1 MSRPCIRFIILG
13 AIFGAIVGAALSEAC
28 VAGAAP
34 ILDATHIKDATL
46 DNGLHVVVK
55 EEPAAPVVSLALVVR
70 VGPLFETERTKGAS
84 HFVEHL
90 LFEGDGAGERK
101 IGPTIEGLGGQV
113 NATTSRDCTTV
124 TVTITPENVD
134 TALALLARAAFESK
148 FTPKQIADQRE
159 VIKRE
164 IQDRNIGADDAL
176 DRLVWGAAFVK
187 HPYGFPIGGDADS
200 IGKFTADFLQT
211 FYNQYYIPNNMAI
224 IACGSVK
231 AEAFTGLVKQ
241 HFGRFFRKDLK
252 VQLPPVEA
260 PPDAPR
266 IKVEPR
272 ANPATLVAYAFQA
285 PAIATKRDVCAMD
298 LIYTMLGEGE
308 NCLLRQ
314 KLEVEKQLVKGSSV
328 DFITHRM
335 PGLLIITT
343 VVDPRQELEAR
354 QALLGVVASVGKA
367 PPTAEQ
373 LARAKKLIYV
383 SYAFQNEA
391 CSDQVGSMGFY
402 EAIDTYRFAV
412 DYIDEVNKVT
422 PADIQRVALAHL
434 KPENCALVV
443 LRSEKPA
450 VPGQEAR
457 LP

>member
-1 MSRPCIRFIILG
+1 VSRTLYRILILA
-13 AIFGAIVGAALSEAC
+13 AITGAALSATL

-55 EEPAAPVVSLALVVR
+55 EEPAAPVVSLALMIR
-70 VGPLFETERTKGAS
+70 VGPLYETERTKGAS

-90 LFEGDGAGERK
+90 LFEGDAGPDERK
-101 IGPTIEGLGGQV
+101 LGPIIEGLGGQV
-113 NATTSRDCTTV
+113 NASTTRDCTTV
-124 TVTITPENVD
+124 TVTITPENLD
-134 TALALLARAAFESK
+134 TVLALLARAAFGSK
-148 FTPKQIADQRE
+148 FTEKQVTDQRQI
-159 VIKRE
+159 IKRE
-164 IQDRNIGADDAL
+164 IQDRNVSADDAL
-176 DRLVWGAAFVK
+176 DRLIWATAFTK
-187 HPYGFPIGGDADS
+187 HPYGYPIGGDADS
-200 IGKFTADFLQT
+200 IGKFTPESLQV
-211 FYNQYYIPNNMAI
+211 FYNQFYVPNNMAI
-224 IACGSVK
+224 IACGNVK
-231 AEAFTGLVKQ
+231 ADAFTAQVKQ
-241 HFGRFFRKDLK
+241 VFGKFFRKDLK
-252 VQLPPVEA
+252 LTLPPTE
-260 PPDAPR
+260 PPPGTPR
-266 IKVEPR
+266 VKVEPR
-272 ANPATLVAYAFQA
+272 YNPATLITYAFQA
-285 PAIATKRDVCAMD
+285 PSIENKRDVCAMD
-298 LIYTMLGEGE
+298 LIYTLLGEGE

-314 KLEVEKQLVKGSSV
+314 KLEIEKQLVKGSSV

-335 PGLLIITT
+335 PGLIIITT
-343 VVDPRQELEAR
+343 VVDPRQELPAR
-354 QALLGVVASVGKA
+354 QALLDVVSSLAKA

-422 PADIQRVALAHL
+422 PEDVQRVAQQHL
-434 KPENCALVV
+434 TADSSALVV

-450 VPGQEAR
+450 APGQEAR